1 MASPSHSID
10 CPVRPR
16 VPRPSRPWRA
26 AAVLLGATVAISSC
40 ATGQRPSFD
49 ADQPL
54 VEVTGDAAVD
64 AVLDRLDAVGIAR
77 FTADFTVLTRLG
89 GVESAAT
96 VVQADN
102 SRRSIT
108 INDVRFLDGPSNAA
122 TCNLTTAECEAVI
135 NDARVSDVQLTHDFY
150 ASGPAR
156 RLRVDEAR
164 KLAPATGYEATIA
177 GQPATCADVQVSGG
191 TKTYCALDSGVLA
204 RYDGNDLLIELTA
217 FSDVP
222 DETRFETS

>member
-1 MASPSHSID
+1 MASPRQSID
-10 CPVRPR
+10 ARVRAR
-16 VPRPSRPWRA
+16 TARTSWFA
-26 AAVLLGATVAISSC
+26 ATVVAALALSAC

-54 VEVTGDAAVD
+54 VEDTGDAAVD
-64 AVLDRLDAVGIAR
+64 AVLDRLDAVGIAQ
-77 FTADFTVLTRLG
+77 FTAGYTVLTRLG
-89 GVESAAT
+89 GLGSAAT

-177 GQPATCADVQVSGG
+177 DRPATCADVPVSGG

-204 RYDGNDLLIELTA
+204 KYDGNDLLIELVS

-222 DETRFETS
+222 DETRFETG